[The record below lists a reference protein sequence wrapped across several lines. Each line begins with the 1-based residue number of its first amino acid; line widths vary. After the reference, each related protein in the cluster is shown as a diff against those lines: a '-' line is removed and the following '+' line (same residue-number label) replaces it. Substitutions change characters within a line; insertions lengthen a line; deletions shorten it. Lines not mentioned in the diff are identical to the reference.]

1 MAGDLSNIIEAGS
14 EFEQMA
20 TGFVFT
26 EGPVWDSGYLYFVD
40 IRTNLL
46 LRMKPGEEPEVIR
59 RETGSGDG
67 LTFDHNG
74 NLLMCEGS
82 HRRLTRTNKDT
93 GRIEIIA
100 ERWNKLRLNSPNDVI
115 ARPDGTIYFSDP
127 PWAVKPEKRQLD
139 FAGVYRISPDGEV
152 HLEADENEV
161 PNGLA
166 LSPDGSKLYV
176 SNTRPDPYLNVYE
189 VKSDGSLGKGERFTD
204 IPYGSNGPVDGVPDG
219 VKVDE
224 AGNVFCTGAGGGW
237 VFSSDGTKIG
247 VIEAPEL
254 PANLGFIGDDRKT
267 LVFTSRT
274 SVYSIRV
281 QTPGMPVVY

>member
-26 EGPVWDSGYLYFVD
+26 EGPVWDSGHLYFVD

-46 LRMKPGEEPEVIR
+46 LRMKPGEEPEVVR

-100 ERWNKLRLNSPNDVI
+100 ERWNELRLNSPNDVI
-115 ARPDGTIYFSDP
+115 ARPDGTVYFTDP

-152 HLEADENEV
+152 HMEADDNET

-176 SNTRPDPYLNVYE
+176 SNTRSEPYMNVYK
-189 VKSDGSLGKGERFTD
+189 VKSDGSLGKGERFAD
-204 IPYGSNGPVDGVPDG
+204 IPYGPNGTVDGVPDG

-237 VFSSDGTKIG
+237 VFSSDGTNIG